1 MMQAQLMHAAL
12 SQCVGEAPDASA
24 ADISLQC
31 KWMQLAQAPSCA
43 DAAQEPVEPLKTE
56 YKQAINAL
64 ETSLGH
70 EDTQKVG

>member
-1 MMQAQLMHAAL
+1 MISSDVAA
-12 SQCVGEAPDASA
+12 EASA
-24 ADISLQC
+24 LGEPH
-31 KWMQLAQAPSCA
+31 WVHTELAAGIPSCA